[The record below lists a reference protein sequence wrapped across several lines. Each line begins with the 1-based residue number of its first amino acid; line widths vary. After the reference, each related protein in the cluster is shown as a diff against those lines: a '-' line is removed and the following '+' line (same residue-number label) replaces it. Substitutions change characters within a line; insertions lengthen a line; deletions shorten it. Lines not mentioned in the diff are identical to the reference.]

1 LREKSKGFKKANMQR
16 TIPLIVCF
24 IFGLFMLIQFFVPHR
39 FSVSAYQ
46 TVLEWMQII
55 FVFTLLVGVIGYIK
69 SNAKRVAQTQAGWGY
84 NLLGLTGLILMV
96 LLGLWKGTG
105 EGTPFLWMFNHLQA
119 PMQSTMFSLL
129 AFFVASAAY
138 RGFRARSWEAGLLL
152 VVAMVVMLG
161 RVPLGNFIS
170 HWIPDLANWIL
181 RTPSMAAKRG
191 LYIGIGLG
199 TISTSLRIILGIERT
214 YLGGK

>member
-1 LREKSKGFKKANMQR
+1 MQR
-16 TIPLIVCF
+16 KIPIIVCF
-24 IFGLFMLIQFFVPHR
+24 VFGFFMLVQFFVPHR
-39 FSVSAYQ
+39 VSVSAYQ
-46 TVLEWMQII
+46 TVLDWMQIV
-55 FVFTLLVGVIGYIK
+55 FVFTLLLGVISYAK
-69 SNAKRVAQTQAGWGY
+69 LNAKKIARTQTAWGY
-84 NLLGLTGLILMV
+84 NLVGLIGLAVMV
-96 LLGLWKGTG
+96 ILGLWKGTG
-105 EGTPFLWMFNHLQA
+105 EGTPFLWMFNNLQA

-152 VVAMVVMLG
+152 VIAIVVMLG
-161 RVPLGNFIS
+161 RVPLGTLIS
-170 HWIPDLANWIL
+170 HWIPDAANWIL

-191 LYIGIGLG
+191 IYIGIGLG

>member
-1 LREKSKGFKKANMQR
+1 MQR
-16 TIPLIVCF
+16 TIPTVVCF
-24 IFGLFMLIQFFVPHR
+24 VFGFFMLVQFFIPHR
-39 FSVSAYQ
+39 ASVSIYQ
-46 TVLEWMQII
+46 TTLDWMQII
-55 FVFTLLVGVIGYIK
+55 FVFTLLVGVISYAK
-69 SNAKRVAQTQAGWGY
+69 LNAKKIVRNETGWRY
-84 NLLGLTGLILMV
+84 NLLGMVGLILMV
-96 LLGLWKGTG
+96 ILGLWKGTG
-105 EGTPFLWMFNHLQA
+105 EKTPFLWVFNNLQA

-152 VVAMVVMLG
+152 FIAIVVMLG

-170 HWIPDLANWIL
+170 HRIPDAGNWIL
-181 RTPSMAAKRG
+181 RVPSMAAKRG

>member
-1 LREKSKGFKKANMQR
+1 MQR

-24 IFGLFMLIQFFVPHR
+24 IFGLFMLVQFFVPHR
-39 FSVSAYQ
+39 ISVSAYQ
-46 TVLEWMQII
+46 TVLDWMQIV
-55 FVFTLLVGVIGYIK
+55 FVFTLLVGVISYAK
-69 SNAKRVAQTQAGWGY
+69 LNAKKISRREGGWGY
-84 NLLGLTGLILMV
+84 NLIGLVGLVVMV
-96 LLGLWKGTG
+96 VSGLSMGTG
-105 EGTPFLWMFNHLQA
+105 EETPFLWMFNNLQA
-119 PMQSTMFSLL
+119 PMQATMFSLL

-152 VVAMVVMLG
+152 VIAIVVMLG
-161 RVPLGNFIS
+161 RVPLGNLIS
-170 HWIPDLANWIL
+170 HWIPDAANWIL

-191 LYIGIGLG
+191 IYIGIGLG

>member
-1 LREKSKGFKKANMQR
+1 MQR
-16 TIPLIVCF
+16 TIPIIVCF
-24 IFGLFMLIQFFVPHR
+24 VFGLFMLIQFFVPHR
-39 FSVSAYQ
+39 ISVSAYQ
-46 TVLEWMQII
+46 TVLDWMQIV
-55 FVFTLLVGVIGYIK
+55 FVFTLLVGVISYAK
-69 SNAKRVAQTQAGWGY
+69 LNAKKVTRTQTGWGY
-84 NLLGLTGLILMV
+84 NLIGLVGLAVMV
-96 LLGLWKGTG
+96 ILGLWKGTG
-105 EGTPFLWMFNHLQA
+105 EKTAFLWTFNNLQA

-152 VVAMVVMLG
+152 AIAIVVMLG
-161 RVPLGNFIS
+161 RVPLGSFIS
-170 HWIPDLANWIL
+170 QWIPDAANWIL

-191 LYIGIGLG
+191 IYIGIGLG

>member
-1 LREKSKGFKKANMQR
+1 MQR
-16 TIPLIVCF
+16 TIPIIVCF
-24 IFGLFMLIQFFVPHR
+24 VFGLFMLVQFFVPHGV
-39 FSVSAYQ
+39 SVSAYQ
-46 TVLEWMQII
+46 TVLDWMQII
-55 FVFTLLVGVIGYIK
+55 FVFTLLVGVISYAK
-69 SNAKRVAQTQAGWGY
+69 LNAKKIARTQTAWGY
-84 NLLGLTGLILMV
+84 NLVGLIGLAVMV
-96 LLGLWKGTG
+96 ILGLWKGTG
-105 EGTPFLWMFNHLQA
+105 EGTPFLWMFNNLQA
-119 PMQSTMFSLL
+119 PMQSTIFSLL

-152 VVAMVVMLG
+152 AVAIVVMLG

-170 HWIPDLANWIL
+170 HWIPDAANWIL

-191 LYIGIGLG
+191 IYIGIGLG

>member
-1 LREKSKGFKKANMQR
+1 
-16 TIPLIVCF
+16 
-24 IFGLFMLIQFFVPHR
+24 MLIQFFVPHR
-39 FSVSAYQ
+39 ASVSAYE
-46 TVLEWMQII
+46 TVLDWMQIV
-55 FVFTLLVGVIGYIK
+55 FVFTLLVGAISYAK
-69 SNAKRVAQTQAGWGY
+69 LNAKKVSRKESGWGY
-84 NLLGLTGLILMV
+84 NLIGLAGLVAMV
-96 LLGLWKGTG
+96 VLGLWLGTG
-105 EGTPFLWMFNHLQA
+105 EGTLFLWMFNNLQA

-152 VVAMVVMLG
+152 VVAIVVMLG
-161 RVPLGNFIS
+161 RVPLGNLIS
-170 HWIPDLANWIL
+170 DWIPDAANWIL

-214 YLGGK
+214 YLGRK

>member
-1 LREKSKGFKKANMQR
+1 MQR

-24 IFGLFMLIQFFVPHR
+24 IFGFFMLAQFFVPHR
-39 FSVSAYQ
+39 TSVSAYQ
-46 TVLEWMQII
+46 AVLDWMQII
-55 FVFTLLVGVIGYIK
+55 FVFTLLVGVISYIK
-69 SNAKRVAQTQAGWGY
+69 LNAKKVAQTQAGWGY
-84 NLLGLTGLILMV
+84 NLIGVAGMALMV
-96 LLGLWKGTG
+96 VLGLWRGSG
-105 EGTPFLWMFNHLQA
+105 ERTPFLWMFNNLQA

-152 VVAMVVMLG
+152 LIAIIVMLG
-161 RVPLGNFIS
+161 RVPLGSFIS
-170 HWIPDLANWIL
+170 HWIPDSANWVL
-181 RTPSMAAKRG
+181 RVPSMAAKRG

-214 YLGGK
+214 YLGRK

>member
-1 LREKSKGFKKANMQR
+1 MQR

-24 IFGLFMLIQFFVPHR
+24 IFGLFMLVQFFVPHR
-39 FSVSAYQ
+39 ISVSAYQ
-46 TVLEWMQII
+46 TVLDWMQIV
-55 FVFTLLVGVIGYIK
+55 FVFTLLVGVISYAK
-69 SNAKRVAQTQAGWGY
+69 LNAKKISRKEGGWGY
-84 NLLGLTGLILMV
+84 NLIGLVGLVVMV
-96 LLGLWKGTG
+96 VSGLSMGTG
-105 EGTPFLWMFNHLQA
+105 EETPFLWMFNNLQA
-119 PMQSTMFSLL
+119 PMQATMFSLL

-152 VVAMVVMLG
+152 VIAIVVMLG
-161 RVPLGNFIS
+161 RVPLGNLIS
-170 HWIPDLANWIL
+170 HWIPDAANWIL

-191 LYIGIGLG
+191 IYIGIGLG

>member
-1 LREKSKGFKKANMQR
+1 MQR
-16 TIPLIVCF
+16 TIPIIVCF
-24 IFGLFMLIQFFVPHR
+24 VFGLFMLVQFFVPHGI
-39 FSVSAYQ
+39 SVSAYQ
-46 TVLEWMQII
+46 TVLDWMQII
-55 FVFTLLVGVIGYIK
+55 FVFTLLVGVISYAK
-69 SNAKRVAQTQAGWGY
+69 LNAKKIARTQTAWGY
-84 NLLGLTGLILMV
+84 NLVGLIGLAVMV
-96 LLGLWKGTG
+96 ILGLWKGTG
-105 EGTPFLWMFNHLQA
+105 EGTPFLWMFNNLQA

-152 VVAMVVMLG
+152 AVAIVVMLG

-170 HWIPDLANWIL
+170 HWIPDAANWIL

-191 LYIGIGLG
+191 IYIGIGLG

>member
-1 LREKSKGFKKANMQR
+1 MQR
-16 TIPLIVCF
+16 AVPIIVCF

-39 FSVSAYQ
+39 TSVSAYE
-46 TVLEWMQII
+46 TVLDWMQIV
-55 FVFTLLVGVIGYIK
+55 FVFTLLVGVLSYAK
-69 SNAKRVAQTQAGWGY
+69 LNAKKVSRKDAGWGY
-84 NLLGLTGLILMV
+84 NLIGLAGLVVMLV
-96 LLGLWKGTG
+96 LGLWLGTG
-105 EGTPFLWMFNHLQA
+105 EQTPFLWMFNNLQA

-152 VVAMVVMLG
+152 VIAIVVMLG
-161 RVPLGNFIS
+161 RVPLGSLIS
-170 HWIPDLANWIL
+170 DWIPDAANWIL